1 MSPDIQALYD
11 AAQRNT
17 PFSKDVDDALAA
29 HRQTCGERDQI
40 EHARRVDP
48 SDAMPID
55 PEARR
60 QAYERQRRYAI
71 GAGMTAG
78 LTLGAIAQALGRL
91 GGDGSMS
98 PRKGF
103 LGGRSPAQVQSL
115 LDERVDSAR
124 LGPTPGRHP
133 PSREPLCPAAPPG
146 GFRTA
151 G

>member
-1 MSPDIQALYD
+1 MTRELSTLFEPGPLSGPGSFELLPMSPDIQALYD

-17 PFSKDVDDALAA
+17 PFSMDVDDALAS

-78 LTLGAIAQALGRL
+78 LTLGAIAQALGVSPTEIQ
-91 GGDGSMS
+91 GDWVAMD
-98 PRKGF
+98 R
-103 LGGRSPAQVQSL
+103 
-115 LDERVDSAR
+115 
-124 LGPTPGRHP
+124 
-133 PSREPLCPAAPPG
+133 
-146 GFRTA
+146 
-151 G
+151 